1 MNPSTTTPQRFPPLL
16 IALHWLTLLLAVAV
30 VVLMEFKGNFPKGS
44 PERTAMV
51 AWHYTLGITLLV
63 ITALRL
69 VVRLRAV
76 RPPIV
81 PPSPKWQE
89 RVAFLVEVGLYVLLI
104 GLPILGWLTVSANG
118 GSVWFWGTTLP
129 SLLGED
135 KVLGKQ
141 IKEVHETLAN
151 LAIWLVGPHAA
162 AALYHRYILRDNT
175 LQRMLP
181 GGTQAR

>member
-63 ITALRL
+63 VTALRL

-104 GLPILGWLTVSANG
+104 GLPILGWLTVSAWQRQWPLHVQQWVFLG
-118 GSVWFWGTTLP
+118 C
-129 SLLGED
+129 SLLGLWNWW
-135 KVLGKQ
+135 LG
-141 IKEVHETLAN
+141 
-151 LAIWLVGPHAA
+151 P
-162 AALYHRYILRDNT
+162 ALL
-175 LQRMLP
+175 
-181 GGTQAR
+181 G